1 MNGKFWYMVVWS
13 GVGDVF
19 LVSTNHDGSRRM
31 RFDILVRFIHISLDI
46 EQTGRFVNI
55 VSKEQ
60 CSECSESD
68 SADHHLHV
76 YSSTVRYILYY
87 DPPAYSVQLT
97 IPSHAVHRS
106 KGLTP
111 LTC

>member
-1 MNGKFWYMVVWS
+1 MRS
-13 GVGDVF
+13 GLSVSCRHGPCACALWLVAPKTCLVGSRGRF
-19 LVSTNHDGSRRM
+19 CTNHDGSRRM
-31 RFDILVRFIHISLDI
+31 RFDILVRFIHISLGI

-76 YSSTVRYILYY
+76 YSSTVRYILY
-87 DPPAYSVQLT
+87 L
-97 IPSHAVHRS
+97 IPLR
-106 KGLTP
+106 TP
-111 LTC
+111 YN